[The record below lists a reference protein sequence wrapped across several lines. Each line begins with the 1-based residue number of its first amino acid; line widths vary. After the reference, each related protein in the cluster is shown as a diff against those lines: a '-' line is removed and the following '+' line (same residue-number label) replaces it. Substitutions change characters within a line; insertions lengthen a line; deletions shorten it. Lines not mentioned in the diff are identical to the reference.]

1 MVIGSP
7 FFPSNFQDTDIGVVM
22 SLLLRGLKGIRGGR
36 AVLIT
41 PSDPTDPVRPTPWA
55 STWKN
60 VVFFRSFFYS
70 ALWHWY
76 HIMIWSPVLS
86 TIVPL
91 PLFTLYIILNPQMD
105 YTRRGGEGRIRNNQT
120 MAVPRHFKIFRPIN
134 GHLRFITAQFFRGH
148 ALSHFQPNSSP
159 FLVSAVK
166 SRGIWK
172 TNTYMHSKFIA
183 ASV

>member
-1 MVIGSP
+1 
-7 FFPSNFQDTDIGVVM
+7 M

-41 PSDPTDPVRPTPWA
+41 PSNPTDPVRPTPWA

-60 VVFFRSFFYS
+60 VVFSVLFFYS

-105 YTRRGGEGRIRNNQT
+105 YTRRGGEGRIQNNNGRPPAFQDLPSDKWAFALYHCSIFPWPCFVSFST
-120 MAVPRHFKIFRPIN
+120 KFKSISSLCCKISRHLEN
-134 GHLRFITAQFFRGH
+134 
-148 ALSHFQPNSSP
+148 
-159 FLVSAVK
+159 
-166 SRGIWK
+166 
-172 TNTYMHSKFIA
+172 
-183 ASV
+183 